1 MTAAAEK
8 KRTRM
13 APHARAK
20 AIVEAARG
28 IVLQEGLANMTMERV
43 AEAAGVSKGLI
54 YAYFP
59 NLTTLLR
66 EVYARES
73 RALGRAHMAVLEKP
87 LSFEEMATATARIN
101 RSSARDKQLLIKR
114 LSADPTV
121 AQAMDAVRS
130 EDKQRV
136 LDILVQQVT
145 ANYAIPAAVA
155 RKAVM
160 LALGFDQEDEL
171 AQDDEQ
177 MDEIWGA
184 MMAGAMQ
191 ELEKR
196 YQAYAAEEQS

>member
-1 MTAAAEK
+1 MAAAPAK

-13 APHARAK
+13 APHARAQ
-20 AIVEAARG
+20 AILEAARG
-28 IVLQEGLANMTMERV
+28 IVLQEGLANMTMERI
-43 AEAAGVSKGLI
+43 ADAAGVSKGLI

-59 NLTTLLR
+59 NLTSVLR

-73 RALGRAHMAVLEKP
+73 RALGRQHMAVLEQP
-87 LSFEEMATATARIN
+87 LSFEEMASGTARIN

-121 AQAMDAVRS
+121 VEAMDAVRS

-136 LDILVQQVT
+136 LEVLVNQVT
-145 ANYAIPAAVA
+145 ANYAIPDQVA

-160 LALGFDQEDEL
+160 LALGF
-171 AQDDEQ
+171 AQDDAQSRDDEQ

-184 MMAGAMQ
+184 MMSGAMQ
-191 ELEKR
+191 ELETR
-196 YQAYAAEEQS
+196 YKPHKAKEQL

>member
-1 MTAAAEK
+1 MAVATEK

-28 IVLQEGLANMTMERV
+28 IVLREGLANMTMERV
-43 AEAAGVSKGLI
+43 AEAAAVSKGLI

-59 NLTTLLR
+59 NLTALLR

-73 RALGRAHMAVLEKP
+73 RALGRAHMAVLEQP
-87 LSFEEMATATARIN
+87 LSFEDMARATAQIN
-101 RSSARDKQLLIKR
+101 RTSARDKQLLIKR
-114 LSADPTV
+114 LSADPSV
-121 AQAMDAVRS
+121 AEAMDAVRS

-136 LDILVQQVT
+136 IDVLVEQVT
-145 ANYAIPAAVA
+145 QSYAIPTPVA

-160 LALGFDQEDEL
+160 LALGFDEED
-171 AQDDEQ
+171 AVSQDDEQ

-184 MMAGAMQ
+184 MMSGAMQ

-196 YQAYAAEEQS
+196 YQEPTVKEQL

>member
-1 MTAAAEK
+1 MTAAAVK

-13 APHARAK
+13 APHARSK

-28 IVLQEGLANMTMERV
+28 IVLREGLASMTMERV
-43 AEAAGVSKGLI
+43 ADAAGVSKGLI

-59 NLTTLLR
+59 NLKAVLR

-73 RALGRAHMAVLEKP
+73 RALGRQHMAVLAQP
-87 LSFEEMATATARIN
+87 LSFEEMARATAQIN

-121 AQAMDAVRS
+121 VEAMETVRS
-130 EDKQRV
+130 EDKQSV
-136 LDILVQQVT
+136 LNVLVKQVT
-145 ANYAIPAAVA
+145 ANYAIPDQVA

-160 LALGFDQEDEL
+160 LALGFDQDD
-171 AQDDEQ
+171 AQSQDDEQ

-184 MMAGAMQ
+184 MMSGAMQ
-191 ELEKR
+191 ELERR
-196 YQAYAAEEQS
+196 YKPSTQKEQL